1 MKTFFAV
8 LLGVVSL
15 VFAVPAAADPPT
27 AFPFEFVFDDVN
39 PCTGDIHTVT
49 IAGTTF
55 VHDHDGRIVAHSE
68 KTITTSPTGFVG
80 HGTDSNVLN
89 GQVEMFRLTDIL
101 ANPSGDRIRARFV
114 IVSDLSTGTVK
125 VVTGG
130 LTCLGPA

>member
-8 LLGVVSL
+8 LLGVVAL

-55 VHDHDGRIVAHSE
+55 VHDHDGRVVAHSE

-80 HGTDSNVLN
+80 HGTDSYVLN
-89 GQVEMFRLTDIL
+89 GQIEVFRLTDIL
-101 ANPSGDRIRARFV
+101 TNPSGDRIRARSV
-114 IVSDLSTGTVK
+114 IVVDLPTGTVRVEK
-125 VVTGG
+125 GG